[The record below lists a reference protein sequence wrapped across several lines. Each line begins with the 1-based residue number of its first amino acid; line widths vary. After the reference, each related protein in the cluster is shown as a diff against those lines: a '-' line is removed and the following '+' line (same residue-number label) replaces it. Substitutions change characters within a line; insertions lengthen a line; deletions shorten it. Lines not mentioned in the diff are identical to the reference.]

1 MKSNKL
7 IIPVLAVILAL
18 SAGSCKNKEA
28 SGQIA
33 QDPIPVIAYTAR
45 TENVVYYNSYPATVT
60 ALNEIQL
67 RSEVNGYITRVFF
80 TEGTH
85 VNKGSR
91 LYEIDRKKYQAAF
104 EAAKANVEI
113 ATSNLE
119 KSQRDAGRYQKLDEQ
134 NAIAKQILDDGLT
147 GLENAKMQLKLAN
160 ANLLNAETDYNYSLI
175 TAPFSGM
182 TGFSFVKPGAFVAAG
197 QTLLTTISSDD
208 PVGVDFSIDQ
218 NSLPYMLKV
227 QQTKVSEN
235 DSIFKIALPD
245 NSDYKYNGELSVID
259 RAIDPVTGTI
269 KVRVVFP
276 NEDGNLRPGMNCKI
290 KIKSEDSGLHVVIP
304 VRATIEQMSEN
315 LVYIIEEGKV
325 SLRRITPGVNLG
337 GFVVVEEGLKDGDR
351 IILEGLQNVREGSM
365 VSIEEPKEAL
375 ERVSASPSTSK

>member
-1 MKSNKL
+1 MKNYKL
-7 IIPVLAVILAL
+7 IIPGLAVILAL

-28 SGQIA
+28 SGQMA
-33 QDPIPVIAYTAR
+33 QGPVPVIAYTAR

-80 TEGTH
+80 IEGTH

-113 ATSNLE
+113 AGSNLE
-119 KSQRDAGRYQKLDEQ
+119 KAQRDADRYQKLDEQ

-160 ANLLNAETDYNYSLI
+160 ANLLNAETDYNYSMI
-175 TAPFSGM
+175 TAPFSGL

-197 QTLLTTISSDD
+197 QTLLTTISSDN

-218 NSLPYMLKV
+218 NSLPYLLKV
-227 QQTKVSEN
+227 QQTKGAES
-235 DSIFKIALPD
+235 DSIFKIVLPD
-245 NSDYKYNGELSVID
+245 NSDYKYNGKLSVID

-269 KVRVVFP
+269 KIRVVFP

-290 KIKSEDSGLHVVIP
+290 KIKSEDSGTHVVIP
-304 VRATIEQMSEN
+304 VRAAIEQMSEN
-315 LVYIIEEGKV
+315 LVYLIEEGKV

-337 GFVVVEEGLKDGDR
+337 GFNGGGGWIKR
-351 IILEGLQNVREGSM
+351 R
-365 VSIEEPKEAL
+365 
-375 ERVSASPSTSK
+375 